1 MTDKDQENPEITKI
15 KDFVKDERIDD
26 AVNIIA
32 LYLGDSTQ
40 GDYLDRLEDIIE
52 MLLLLHGGRIVLRF
66 LIEQLIIDI
75 PSLLENLSKRDSDVR
90 TNAIYFSLIARIY

>member
-1 MTDKDQENPEITKI
+1 MTDKDQENPEISKI

-40 GDYLDRLEDIIE
+40 DDYLERMEDILE
-52 MLLLLHGGRIVLRF
+52 LLLSHHGGRTILRF
-66 LIEQLIIDI
+66 LI
-75 PSLLENLSKRDSDVR
+75 
-90 TNAIYFSLIARIY
+90 

>member
-1 MTDKDQENPEITKI
+1 MTDKDKENPEITKI

-40 GDYLDRLEDIIE
+40 NDYLKRLEDIFE
-52 MLLLLHGGRIVLRF
+52 LLLLLH
-66 LIEQLIIDI
+66 
-75 PSLLENLSKRDSDVR
+75 S
-90 TNAIYFSLIARIY
+90 Y